1 MIFHIYYLSHVFH
14 LVTSDSLAS
23 WRVVGH
29 VHTLTCRSKVC
40 NAVRK
45 ILVLWCRT
53 MTFKWI
59 EVELILIWCSTDASF
74 IYMMRG
80 YSTSAMIL
88 FLNHLSVKRI
98 IHHLLLRI
106 SQLVVISVMCSI
118 GRMMNLLI
126 ISTSLRSSLKL
137 ILYLLSLLFIG
148 FSDWDTLANLLKL
161 WSIQWM
167 HLLMGMHHNSSALI
181 RRFL

>member
-1 MIFHIYYLSHVFH
+1 M
-14 LVTSDSLAS
+14 TSNSLAS
-23 WRVVGH
+23 WRVVRH

-74 IYMMRG
+74 IYMMRW
-80 YSTSAMIL
+80 YPAAMIL
-88 FLNHLSVKRI
+88 FLKHLSVKRI

-118 GRMMNLLI
+118 GWMMNLLI

-167 HLLMGMHHNSSALI
+167 HLLMGMHHNSSAFI